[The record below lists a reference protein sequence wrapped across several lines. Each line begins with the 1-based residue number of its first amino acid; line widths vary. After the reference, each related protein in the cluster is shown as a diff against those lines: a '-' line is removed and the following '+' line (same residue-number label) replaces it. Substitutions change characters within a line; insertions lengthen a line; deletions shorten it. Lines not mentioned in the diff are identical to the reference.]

1 MSDDSKRDEE
11 SVQLIGQKRQNT
23 DNGGPV
29 SKKANLTDTGILT
42 NFFNI
47 YFIIFRYCAN
57 KSTYS
62 IRCCWCFNR

>member
-23 DNGGPV
+23 DNGGPA
-29 SKKANLTDTGILT
+29 SKKANLTDTGTLT
-42 NFFNI
+42 NFFK

-57 KSTYS
+57 KSAYS